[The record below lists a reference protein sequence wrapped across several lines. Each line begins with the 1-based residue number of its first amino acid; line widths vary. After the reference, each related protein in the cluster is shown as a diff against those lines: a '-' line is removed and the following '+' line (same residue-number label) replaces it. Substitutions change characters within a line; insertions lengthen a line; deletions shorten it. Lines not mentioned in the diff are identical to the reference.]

1 MNIEQNPEI
10 ISISI
15 RDWAALAASDG
26 PSNVTIRLHGN
37 SMRPLVRKERDF
49 VTIAHLTR
57 KLKRGDVVLFQARD
71 GRYTVH
77 RVIRLLP
84 GHILTQG
91 DNCRRPDSPTPLEDV
106 FGLVV
111 QVKRGKLHFSIDNIF
126 SRFCGLF
133 WIWILP
139 VRKFFSWLWDLL
151 LEIKKRIFGVSNHDE
166 T

>member
-1 MNIEQNPEI
+1 MSSLQTPET

-15 RDWAALAASDG
+15 RDWAALAQSEGAA
-26 PSNVTIRLHGN
+26 NVCIQLHGN
-37 SMRPLVRKERDF
+37 SMRPLVRKERDD
-49 VTIAHLTR
+49 VTIAPLTR
-57 KLKRGDVVLFQARD
+57 ELKRGDVVLFQARD

-77 RVIRLLP
+77 RVIHLLS

-111 QVKRGKLHFSIDNIF
+111 QVKRGKLHFSIDNSF
-126 SRFCGLF
+126 FRLCGLF

-151 LEIKKRIFGVSNHDE
+151 LEIKKRIFGASNHDE